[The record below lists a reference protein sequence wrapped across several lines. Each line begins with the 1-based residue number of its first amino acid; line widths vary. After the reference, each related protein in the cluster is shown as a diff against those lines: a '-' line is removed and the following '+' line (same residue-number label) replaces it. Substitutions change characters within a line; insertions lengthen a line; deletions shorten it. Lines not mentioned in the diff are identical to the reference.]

1 VGGTRNDSGSLWDSS
16 SFRRRKMRY
25 ETSRSL
31 QLDEHWIFYYI
42 TSKSIKLKSVAQAND
57 GRVSF
62 QF

>member
-1 VGGTRNDSGSLWDSS
+1 
-16 SFRRRKMRY
+16 MRY